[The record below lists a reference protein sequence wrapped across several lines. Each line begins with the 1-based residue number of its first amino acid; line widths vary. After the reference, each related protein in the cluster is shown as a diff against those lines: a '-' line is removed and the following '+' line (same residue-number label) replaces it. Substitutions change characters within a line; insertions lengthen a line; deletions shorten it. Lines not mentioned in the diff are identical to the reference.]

1 MAKPDPDQTAASIA
15 AAKAY
20 NAAERELVHRLTGV
34 RIDAQ
39 GDLPKPKPGRKY
51 ILAGY
56 RHVAKETT

>member
-20 NAAERELVHRLTGV
+20 NAAERALVERLTGV

-39 GDLPKPKPGRKY
+39 GDLPKQIPARKY
-51 ILAGY
+51 VLAGY
-56 RHVAKETT
+56 RKAVQR

>member
-1 MAKPDPDQTAASIA
+1 MKHDPEQTERSIA

-39 GDLPKPKPGRKY
+39 GDLPKPKVPRIYG
-51 ILAGY
+51 LAGY
-56 RHVAKETT
+56 RKAGQR